1 MDKSNVEELPNF
13 GDITYSNHYKY
24 FFSFYMSMELYTR
37 NIQIVFHKVLY
48 KFLRGGYEGK
58 TLHQQKD
65 YLQLVLLWWSGT
77 KSSVSLRYACKLV
90 QLWKRVWRP
99 SKKKKKLKTELQY
112 DPAIHFWVFTQR
124 NLKY

>member
-1 MDKSNVEELPNF
+1 MLKNYLTLVILCIL
-13 GDITYSNHYKY
+13 ITTNTSFPSTCLWNYILGIFKLYSTK
-24 FFSFYMSMELYTR
+24 FCISFSEVVMRERSSTSKK
-37 NIQIVFHKVLY
+37 N
-48 KFLRGGYEGK
+48 
-58 TLHQQKD
+58 

-77 KSSVSLRYACKLV
+77 KSSISLRYACKLV

-99 SKKKKKLKTELQY
+99 SKKKLKTELQY